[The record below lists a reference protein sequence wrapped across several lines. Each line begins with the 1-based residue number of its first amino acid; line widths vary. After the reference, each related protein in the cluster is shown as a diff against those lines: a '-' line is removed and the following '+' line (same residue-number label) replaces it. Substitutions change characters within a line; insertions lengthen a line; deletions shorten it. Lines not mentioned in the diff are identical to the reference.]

1 MPITTSAT
9 DRTESEVDGS
19 VRASQHPS
27 SPRQSSPEPGVVD
40 SIRHLA
46 EAGKALA
53 AAEVDRAK
61 VKASYLLAAGQRIAL
76 LAVIALV
83 VGIALV
89 VTLLVGLM
97 LCLEPLIGIGF
108 ALLVTVAVAV
118 AILGMLA
125 LGILTQIRRMKA
137 MPS

>member
-1 MPITTSAT
+1 MRTTATETDPTGGEAPGAKSAPP
-9 DRTESEVDGS
+9 
-19 VRASQHPS
+19 Q
-27 SPRQSSPEPGVVD
+27 EPGVVD

-53 AAEVDRAK
+53 AAEADRAK
-61 VKASYLLAAGQRIAL
+61 VKARYLLAAGQRIAIF
-76 LAVIALV
+76 AVAALV

-108 ALLVTVAVAV
+108 AFLVTVIVALAV
-118 AILGMLA
+118 LGLLA
-125 LGILTQIRRMKA
+125 MGIMGQIKHIRA

>member
-1 MPITTSAT
+1 MRTTATAT
-9 DRTESEVDGS
+9 DQTGGEAPPGPTE
-19 VRASQHPS
+19 PS
-27 SPRQSSPEPGVVD
+27 AREPGVVD

-53 AAEVDRAK
+53 AAEADRAK
-61 VKASYLLAAGQRIAL
+61 VKARYLLAAGQRIAIF
-76 LAVIALV
+76 AAAALV

-97 LCLEPLIGIGF
+97 LCLEPLIGIGL
-108 ALLVTVAVAV
+108 ALLVTVVVALV
-118 AILGMLA
+118 ILGLLA
-125 LGILTQIRRMKA
+125 MGIMRQIKHIQA